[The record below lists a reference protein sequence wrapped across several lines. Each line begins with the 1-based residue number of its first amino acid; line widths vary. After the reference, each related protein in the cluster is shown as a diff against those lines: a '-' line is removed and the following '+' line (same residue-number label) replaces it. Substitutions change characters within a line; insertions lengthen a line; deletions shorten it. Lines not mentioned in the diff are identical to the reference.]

1 MLGVI
6 QTGNRELIE
15 LKAKLKTAQEVSLAK
30 IDEESIR
37 YQDQIRAVLNKNIEL
52 SKELEEY
59 KVENCQLAQ

>member
-15 LKAKLKTAQEVSLAK
+15 LKTKLKTAQEASLAK